1 MSLVRLDS
9 PRRALKNQRRWP
21 GSLSFVRATANRSH
35 LLFCGVKVG
44 GLAPDAQLRST
55 KPTP

>member
-1 MSLVRLDS
+1 MSLIRLDS
-9 PRRALKNQRRWP
+9 PRRALKNQRRWR

-35 LLFCGVKVG
+35 ALLRGVKVR
-44 GLAPDAQLRST
+44 GLALDAQLRST